1 MGFELTIDRIEK
13 SGTGFILTGEHDE
26 QVVSIKVKDLCGARE
41 GDIVLINRARV
52 KVLED
57 KTRRRREEMIALQKE
72 LSD

>member
-13 SGTGFILTGEHDE
+13 TQSGFVLTGERE
-26 QVVSIKVKDLCGARE
+26 QQVVNVRVKDLCGAKE

-52 KVLED
+52 KVLEE
-57 KTRRRREEMIALQKE
+57 KTRKRREEIIALQKE